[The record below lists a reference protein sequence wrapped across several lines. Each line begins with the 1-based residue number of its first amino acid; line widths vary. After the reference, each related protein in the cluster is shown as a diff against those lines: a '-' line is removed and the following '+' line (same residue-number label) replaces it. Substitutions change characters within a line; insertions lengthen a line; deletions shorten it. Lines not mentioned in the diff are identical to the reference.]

1 MNIRLSMVA
10 AALAAGLPCA
20 PQAWANQD
28 VTADAV
34 VVSATRISVAD
45 TDAPYASE
53 VHGREQIERSG
64 ATTLIDYLSRHTSL
78 QVQPNFGNRHMPS
91 INMRGYGINDGH
103 QNVVV
108 SVDGRRLNNIDMV
121 PQLLGAIML
130 ADVDRIEITRGS
142 GSVLF
147 GDGATAGTIQIYTR
161 PRDGASVEAFAGSH
175 GLRGGALS
183 AGLVREHFS
192 LSASAERSAADG
204 FSRKDP
210 SGHRDESSAETWRV
224 AASGRPADDLKL
236 DLEAGRSR
244 IDTRYPN
251 PLTLAQFRKD
261 PRQNT
266 ATSWG
271 EFRYNH
277 QKFDTRHWGL
287 GVEYDLTPEWRV
299 SARHHDEDKASEFV
313 LYDSVYDYRYRTDE
327 LALHYDGE
335 RFSALAGLQRADGA
349 RKGSADKT
357 TKRNTAGFVHG
368 QYEFDSVTVS
378 AGLRSERVEYVY
390 RSGFGGRLK
399 DDEDLRSWD
408 VGVNYRF
415 DPALS
420 VFANYNASQQAP
432 DIDRFFM
439 FDWNTFSTS
448 FNGFIEPARVRT
460 LTLGLN
466 HVTAANRLKLAV
478 FHARLKNEIYYFD
491 TGNFLTSFNTNI
503 DRSHK
508 YGLELQ
514 DTWQISERFTG
525 VLNYAWTRARID
537 REDEGGGAFNGK
549 DLPGVPRHSLVL
561 GLNVKVADKGNL
573 YLSHTW
579 RSKAW
584 AADDFDNNNA
594 QRQRAYQSTD
604 LSYRHRLSREL
615 EVYGAVGNL
624 FERRNGMWVG
634 DDRIYPVDF
643 ERTWKLGAR
652 LSF

>member
-1 MNIRLSMVA
+1 MNIRPSLVA
-10 AALAAGLPCA
+10 VALAAAFPCA
-20 PQAWANQD
+20 SPLWAADQER
-28 VTADAV
+28 TAGTV
-34 VVSATRISVAD
+34 VVSATRISVSD
-45 TDAPYASE
+45 TDATYASE
-53 VHGREQIERSG
+53 VHAREEIERSG

-78 QVQPNFGNRHMPS
+78 QVMSQFGNRYVPS

-175 GLRGGALS
+175 GQRGGALS
-183 AGLVREHFS
+183 AGLVRERFA

-224 AASGRPADDLKL
+224 AASGQPADGLKL

-251 PLTLAQFRKD
+251 PLSLAEFRKD
-261 PRQNT
+261 PRKNT
-266 ATSWG
+266 DSWG

-277 QKFDTRHWGL
+277 QKFDTRHWGV
-287 GVEYDLTPEWRV
+287 GAEYAFNPEWRV
-299 SARHHDEDKASEFV
+299 SARHHDEKKTSEYV
-313 LYDSVYDYRYRTDE
+313 LYPPEYDYRYRSDE

-335 RFSALAGLQRADGA
+335 HLSAVGGVQHFDGTRQQA
-349 RKGSADKT
+349 AKRTD
-357 TKRNTAGFVHG
+357 KRNTGWFIHG
-368 QYEFDSVTVS
+368 QYEFDSLTLS
-378 AGLRSERVEYVY
+378 AGARSERVAY
-390 RSGFGGRLK
+390 RHSQPGAERLK
-399 DDEDLRSWD
+399 DDEGLTSWD
-408 VGVNYRF
+408 LGFNYRVA
-415 DPALS
+415 PALS
-420 VFANYNASQQAP
+420 LFGNYNVAAQAP
-432 DIDRFFM
+432 DIDRFF
-439 FDWNTFSTS
+439 TLGGG
-448 FNGFIEPARVRT
+448 FNGFIEPAKVKT

-466 HVTAANRLKLAV
+466 HVTAVNRLKVAV

-491 TGNFLTSFNTNI
+491 SGNWIDPSFNTNI

-514 DTWQISERFTG
+514 DTWQISERLTG

-537 REDEGGGAFNGK
+537 REDEGGGAFDGK
-549 DLPGVPRHSLVL
+549 DLPGVPKHSLVL
-561 GLNVKVADKGNL
+561 GLNVKVADQGNL

-579 RSKAW
+579 RSKAR
-584 AADDFDNNNA
+584 AADDFANDNA
-594 QRQRAYQSTD
+594 QWQRAYQSTD
-604 LSYRHRLSREL
+604 LTYRHRVTREL
-615 EVYGAVGNL
+615 ELYGGVSNL
-624 FERRNGMWVG
+624 FERRNGVWVG